1 MDITTRSFYYI
12 RSGEKNMM
20 YTLRHY
26 LVEGDHKLDSYIRN
40 LSTDKNKAMALAKSI
55 ADVEGEPLLD
65 VALTKLFDIERRSPE
80 EIERAN
86 QQREAKKEADC
97 QEIERNKQ
105 HHRELADQ
113 AFPVFPFGKHQGKT
127 CEAVLDVDPEYVSW
141 VCSQE
146 FADPYSA
153 QQFFLI
159 KAKEFFQSKL
169 ADLNTSQHQKE
180 IGDKVDIEVVCTK
193 ATGFSSDFG
202 WTSTWINRYLCMDND
217 RNVYLIDYSGDTWN
231 MQEQQKYQITG
242 KVKGHDEYRGV
253 KQTILTRVKAVKL

>member
-26 LVEGDHKLDSYIRN
+26 LVEGDRKLDSYIKN
-40 LSTDKNKAMALAKSI
+40 LSTDKSKAMALAKSI

-80 EIERAN
+80 EIERERRE
-86 QQREAKKEADC
+86 REAKKEADNT
-97 QEIERNKQ
+97 ELERNRQ
-105 HHRELADQ
+105 HNKELAEN
-113 AFPVFPFGKHQGKT
+113 AFPTFFFGKHQGKT
-127 CEAVLDVDPEYVSW
+127 CEMVLELDPEYTSW
-141 VCSQE
+141 VCSCE
-146 FADPYSA
+146 FSDPYST

-159 KAKEFFQSKL
+159 KAKEYFDAKL
-169 ADLNTSQHQKE
+169 ADLKQSEHQGA
-180 IGDKVDIEVVCTK
+180 IGDKIDIEITCTK

-202 WTSTWINRYLCMDND
+202 WTSTWINRYLCMDDN

-231 MQEQQKYQITG
+231 MQEQQKYRITG